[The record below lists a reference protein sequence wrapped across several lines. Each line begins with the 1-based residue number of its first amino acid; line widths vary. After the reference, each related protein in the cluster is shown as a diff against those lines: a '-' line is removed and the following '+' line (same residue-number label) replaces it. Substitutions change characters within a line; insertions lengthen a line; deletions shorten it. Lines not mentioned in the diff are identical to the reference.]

1 MALTLETIK
10 EITTPKMPIKAK
22 EYRKLNNSAIYPIT
36 GGPIKKPKKLT
47 LETIVNASP
56 GGTDGFLPAML

>member
-22 EYRKLNNSAIYPIT
+22 EYRKLDNSAMYPMT

-47 LETIVNASP
+47 LETMVNASP
-56 GGTDGFLPAML
+56 GGTDGFFPATL